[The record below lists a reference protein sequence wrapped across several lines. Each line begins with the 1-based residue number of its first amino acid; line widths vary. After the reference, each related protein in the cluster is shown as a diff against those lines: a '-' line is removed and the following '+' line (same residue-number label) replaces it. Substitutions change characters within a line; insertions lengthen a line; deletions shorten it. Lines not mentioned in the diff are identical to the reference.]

1 MPRKTL
7 SVWKREHKKQFEQEL
22 KQYSLTALK
31 NVMRIADRS
40 LDERVRLQANQYI
53 LDKVLG
59 KNFVLFSEL
68 EQQNKETLNINLISV
83 TENGNNKESGVNE
96 NIWDLGSDDWGEDTY
111 QPQPLRIDLKATRE
125 PQKRSLQ
132 WDTISI
138 NKQLKVTKKYKT
150 GVHPVKQ
157 TIKKI

>member
-7 SVWKREHKKQFEQEL
+7 SVWEREHKKQFEQEL

-68 EQQNKETLNINLISV
+68 EQQNKELAKAKFSQIRTQ
-83 TENGNNKESGVNE
+83 TKEIRQSRKAVN
-96 NIWDLGSDDWGEDTY
+96 SYY
-111 QPQPLRIDLKATRE
+111 QNMMKMNTVDPQFMDSK
-125 PQKRSLQ
+125 
-132 WDTISI
+132 
-138 NKQLKVTKKYKT
+138 KQNMK
-150 GVHPVKQ
+150 
-157 TIKKI
+157 

>member
-7 SVWKREHKKQFEQEL
+7 SVWEREHKKQFEQEL
-22 KQYSLTALK
+22 KQYSLTVLK

-96 NIWDLGSDDWGEDTY
+96 NIWDLGSDDWGNDIY
-111 QPQPLRIDLKATRE
+111 SP
-125 PQKRSLQ
+125 
-132 WDTISI
+132 
-138 NKQLKVTKKYKT
+138 
-150 GVHPVKQ
+150 
-157 TIKKI
+157 

>member
-59 KNFVLFSEL
+59 NNFVLFSEL
-68 EQQNKETLNINLISV
+68 EQQNKELAKAKFSQIRTQ
-83 TENGNNKESGVNE
+83 TKEIRQSRKAVN
-96 NIWDLGSDDWGEDTY
+96 SYY
-111 QPQPLRIDLKATRE
+111 QNMMKMNTVDPQFMD
-125 PQKRSLQ
+125 S
-132 WDTISI
+132 
-138 NKQLKVTKKYKT
+138 KK
-150 GVHPVKQ
+150 
-157 TIKKI
+157 

>member
-1 MPRKTL
+1 
-7 SVWKREHKKQFEQEL
+7 
-22 KQYSLTALK
+22 
-31 NVMRIADRS
+31 MRIADRS

-96 NIWDLGSDDWGEDTY
+96 NIWDLWSDDWGEDTY
-111 QPQPLRIDLKATRE
+111 QP
-125 PQKRSLQ
+125 
-132 WDTISI
+132 
-138 NKQLKVTKKYKT
+138 
-150 GVHPVKQ
+150 
-157 TIKKI
+157 